1 MSDDDRRLREGFA
14 SLRREEQASA
24 SPLDRV
30 LARRPRTRRI
40 AAAPALAVAAAVAA
54 VAVVIGQALEWRR
67 PNPGMSLAEWT
78 EPTAF
83 LLRTPGR
90 DLLTAVPEFT
100 RTPPINPQR
109 SPSP

>member
-14 SLRREEQASA
+14 SLRREEQARA

-30 LARRPRTRRI
+30 LARRPRARRI
-40 AAAPALAVAAAVAA
+40 VAAPALAVAVAVAA
-54 VAVVIGQALEWRR
+54 VAVIIGQALESRR
-67 PNPGMSLAEWT
+67 PDPGMSLAEWT

-83 LLRTPGR
+83 LLRTPGG
-90 DLLTAVPEFT
+90 DLLTTVPEFA
-100 RTPPINPQR
+100 RTPPMNPQR